1 MNIYILRHGIAVE
14 PGTPGINGD
23 PARPLTPEGEDKLK
37 RIAAAMQA
45 MKLTFDVI
53 LSSPYLRAKL
63 TADLVA
69 TNLGEKKKLSLTD
82 HLTPEG
88 DPKKLVEQL
97 NGLKPLPENVLLVGH
112 EPYLSRLIGL
122 LTSGNTGLAIDMKK
136 GGLCKLDAEP
146 LKYGRCAV
154 LNWLLTPKQ
163 MALMAKDEK

>member
-1 MNIYILRHGIAVE
+1 MNIYLLRHGIAVE
-14 PGTPGINGD
+14 PGTPGISGD
-23 PARPLTPEGEDKLK
+23 PARPLTTEGEEKLT

-45 MKLTFDVI
+45 MKLSFDAV
-53 LSSPYLRAKL
+53 LTSPYLRAKH
-63 TADLVA
+63 TAELVA
-69 TNLGEKKKLSLTD
+69 NIIGDKKKLVLTD

-97 NGLKPLPENVLLVGH
+97 NDLKPMPENVLLVGH
-112 EPYLSRLIGL
+112 EPFMSKLIGL
-122 LTSGNTGLAIDMKK
+122 LTCGNTGLAIDMKK

-163 MALMAKDEK
+163 MALMAKEDK